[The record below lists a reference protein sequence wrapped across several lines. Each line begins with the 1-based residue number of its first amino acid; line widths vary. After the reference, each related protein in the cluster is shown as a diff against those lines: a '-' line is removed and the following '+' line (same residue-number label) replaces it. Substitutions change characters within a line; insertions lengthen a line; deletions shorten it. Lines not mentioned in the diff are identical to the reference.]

1 MNRNLRNATPV
12 IYAAL
17 ILVGFLINTKVGI
30 AVAIVGGI
38 LTSVVFTVTRGG
50 GAAGAT
56 PRRAPR
62 QRNRR

>member
-1 MNRNLRNATPV
+1 VNRNLRNAIPAV
-12 IYAAL
+12 YGVL
-17 ILVGFLINTKVGI
+17 ILVGFLINITVGI
-30 AVAIVGGI
+30 SVIIVGAI
-38 LTSVVFTVTRGG
+38 LTSVVYTVTRGG